1 MYKRQYVDSVRV
13 FWEKYDP
20 DFVTLRGEAMSILEE
35 SSRIEHIARI
45 VGEKALPEDQ
55 RLILLAAELIR
66 EGFLTQNA
74 YHEVDTYCPPEKQVR
89 MLRAFVEFYRLAKPL
104 VEKGVPVDR
113 IRELKVMVDLLRMK
127 EYPKVEH
134 VDEVMVKLKEQLST
148 LAAEYGLEL
157 EVLGGA

>member
-1 MYKRQYVDSVRV
+1 M

-20 DFVTLRGEAMSILEE
+20 EFTLLRGEALSILEE

-66 EGFLTQNA
+66 EGFLTQSA

-89 MLRAFVEFYRLAKPL
+89 MLRAFVEFYRFTKPL

-113 IRELKVMVDLLRMK
+113 IRELRVMVDLLRIK
-127 EYPKVEH
+127 EHPEVEH
-134 VDEVMVKLKEQLST
+134 VDRVMEKLREQLST
-148 LAAEYGLEL
+148 LAAEYGIEL
-157 EVLGGA
+157 RAVGGV